1 MIKLAVLFLQTCL
14 LVTHGMNFL
23 PQMDLIVVI
32 KDGSISE
39 TGSYDN
45 LLEHN
50 GAFSEFLKKYAK
62 GIIIMIVII
71 VNICNSRFAS
81 Q

>member
-1 MIKLAVLFLQTCL
+1 
-14 LVTHGMNFL
+14 
-23 PQMDLIVVI
+23 MDLIVVI

-62 GIIIMIVII
+62 GIIIMIIII

-81 Q
+81 QWQIHYYYNNHIHIFIHNL